1 MRLSQSYMPTLREA
15 PQDAEIVSH
24 KLLLRA
30 GMIRK
35 TCSGVY
41 TFLPL
46 GYRVLRNI
54 EEIVRRNMD
63 EYGGQE
69 IMMSVIQ
76 PAEIWQASGRWEKYG
91 PEMFKVKD
99 RNGRDFCLGP
109 TAEEYFTTLVK
120 DELTSYKQLPL
131 NIYQIQ
137 LKYRDEKRPRFGLN
151 RSREFLMKDAYT
163 FDATPEGMEAS
174 YKNME
179 HCYDSIFNEI
189 GLEYVKVDSDSGQM
203 GGNMTIE
210 YQALADTGEGALFYT
225 DNYKFAATDEKCEV
239 VYEVKNK
246 DDAMK
251 AKEAVKTPNCKT
263 IEDVANFLGKD
274 KSECVKA
281 IALKARDEKFFV
293 FIPGDRE
300 LNMTK
305 FVNYA
310 GVNDYD
316 VEMMDDETI
325 LASGSVPGFMGPFNL
340 EGRVIL
346 DKRLTEMKNM
356 VVGANEVDAHFVNVN
371 YKRDFDGEIAG
382 DLLMA
387 QVGDMAPD
395 GSGELKMRRGIEVGQ
410 IFGLGTKYSE
420 SLGAGFLDENGVK
433 KPFWMGSYGVG
444 ISRTITAIIEQNYDE
459 FGIIWPINIAP
470 YEVII
475 TVVNTADEAQVKVAE
490 DLYKELSRDF
500 TVLIDDRKERAG
512 VKFND
517 RDLIGIPLRITVG
530 KGVLEDKVEFSL
542 RKTPKDREDIKT
554 EEVLNR
560 LLEERRI
567 LCQ

>member
-1 MRLSQSYMPTLREA
+1 MRLSQAYMPTLREA
-15 PQDAEIVSH
+15 PQDAEIISH

-109 TAEEYFTTLVK
+109 TAEEYFTSLVK

-151 RSREFLMKDAYT
+151 RSREFLMKDAYS

-179 HCYDSIFNEI
+179 RCYDSIFTEI

-246 DDAMK
+246 DDAV
-251 AKEAVKTPNCKT
+251 KEKEIVKTPNCKT

-340 EGRVIL
+340 KGRVIL
-346 DKRLTEMKNM
+346 DKRLTEMKNI

-444 ISRTITAIIEQNYDE
+444 ISRTVTAIIEQNYDE

-490 DLYKELSRDF
+490 DLYKELSKDF

-530 KGVLEDKVEFSL
+530 KGVAEDKVEFSI
-542 RKTPKDREDIKT
+542 RKTPKDREDIKI

-567 LCQ
+567 LCR